1 MEQLKKINKKHHS
14 TSDWNFSSTDYSL
27 DTSIYISPPSSLR
40 FSYVWVYA
48 LLKQSVAGGPIP
60 EGMIETYARFRYGP
74 AADWYL
80 FIFRNQ
86 AADGSANLNN
96 TYMLN
101 LYFTTSGAGQP
112 YNIARFYVV
121 VNGTFT
127 KIEEKSIS
135 PAIYPDTWYLLRCK
149 FWVYGGVL
157 MVAFEYF
164 DGSDWVKLCGDFSH
178 SGNRWATSSI
188 NRVGIGSAYPSDSP
202 RYSWF
207 DNTRIYRRV
216 S

>member
-14 TSDWNFSSTDYSL
+14 TSDWNFSSTNYSL
-27 DTSIYISPPSSLR
+27 DTSIYISSPSSLR
-40 FSYVWVYA
+40 FNYVSIYA

-60 EGMIETYARFRYGP
+60 EGMIETYARFRYGTGG
-74 AADWYL
+74 DWYL

-96 TYMLN
+96 TYMLD
-101 LYFTTSGAGQP
+101 LYFTASGAGRP

-121 VNGTFT
+121 VNGTST
-127 KIEEKSIS
+127 IIEEKSIS

-164 DGSDWVKLCGDFSH
+164 DDSNWVKLCGDFSDPN
-178 SGNRWATSSI
+178 NRWATSSI
-188 NRVGIGSAYPSDSP
+188 NRAGIGSAWPTGSLY
-202 RYSWF
+202 YTWF
-207 DNTRIYRRV
+207 DNTKIYRRV

>member
-14 TSDWNFSSTDYSL
+14 TSDWDFELAGYVL
-27 DTSIYISPPSSLR
+27 DTSIYISPPSSLK
-40 FSYVWVYA
+40 FNTVNTSA

-60 EGMIETYARFRYGP
+60 EGMIESYARFRYGTG
-74 AADWYL
+74 ADWWIFL
-80 FIFRNQ
+80 FRNQ
-86 AADGSANLNN
+86 AADGSANINN
-96 TYMLN
+96 TYALY
-101 LYFTTSGAGQP
+101 LYFTSSGAGKP
-112 YNIARFYVV
+112 YDKVRFVV
-121 VNGTFT
+121 RINASTT
-127 KIEEKSIS
+127 IIEEKSIS

-164 DGSDWVKLCGDFSH
+164 DGSDWVKLCGDFSDPN
-178 SGNRWATSSI
+178 NRWATSSI
-188 NRVGIGSAYPSDSP
+188 NRVGIRSAYPAASP
-202 RYSWF
+202 YYSWY